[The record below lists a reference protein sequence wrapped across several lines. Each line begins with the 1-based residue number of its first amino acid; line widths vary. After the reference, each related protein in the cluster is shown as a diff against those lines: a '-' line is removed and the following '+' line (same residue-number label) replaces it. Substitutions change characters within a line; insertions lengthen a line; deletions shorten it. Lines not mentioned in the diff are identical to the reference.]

1 MANYPRSHFNA
12 LTRVAWC
19 AFAATLN
26 RMIKNICLALLF
38 VGVCGA
44 LGSNQI
50 LTQEPARAA
59 TSDDLNQALSWL
71 PADTE
76 AITVARGPFVL
87 AAPPTHNWTRQTW
100 DPNRTLPDQELAED
114 FEDFSL
120 QLFHLTNGSLF
131 ARLQGKR
138 VVLAVEGS
146 RHFRAPAGL
155 GLMPFEGCLIT
166 VFGDELSDVET
177 SFIRET
183 RKAALRAEEIHGQ
196 QILVFQKKEEEDTW
210 TTFVAFPNKHVVLI
224 ASNRDYLRAV
234 ITRLQGNRGERA
246 IPNDMPEW
254 RYVDAEARFWGVRHY
269 DRSQAKMDPS
279 SPFGGRKPA
288 NVPDEQGIGI
298 TFVFDPKQGRS
309 ATITYLSGDKS
320 IAENP
325 NTSLLAMRQSQET
338 KGLDIRCRALG
349 PGIVQG
355 SYSLKQDEST
365 NFFFFVL
372 EGFLGH
378 AVYL

>member
-1 MANYPRSHFNA
+1 VR
-12 LTRVAWC
+12 LC
-19 AFAATLN
+19 ATLN
-26 RMIKNICLALLF
+26 RMIKHISSALLF
-38 VGVCGA
+38 VSAIGVCGA
-44 LGSNQI
+44 RGSDQI
-50 LTQEPARAA
+50 LTQEPARAV
-59 TSDDLNQALSWL
+59 TSDDLDQALSWL

-76 AITVARGPFVL
+76 TINVARGPFVL
-87 AAPPTHNWTRQTW
+87 AAPPTHNWTPQTW
-100 DPNRTLPDQELAED
+100 DPNRAVPDQELAED
-114 FEDFSL
+114 FEYFSL

-131 ARLQGKR
+131 TRLQGKR

-166 VFGDELSDVET
+166 MFADELSDVAS
-177 SFIRET
+177 SFTRET
-183 RKAALRAEEIHGQ
+183 RKAALRVEEIEGQ
-196 QILVFQKKEEEDTW
+196 QILVFQEKEEEDTW
-210 TTFVAFPNKHVVLI
+210 TTFVAFPNEHVVLI
-224 ASNRDYLRAV
+224 ASNRDFLREV
-234 ITRLQGNRGERA
+234 ITRLKGHQGKRA
-246 IPNDMPEW
+246 IPNDTPEW
-254 RYVDAEARFWGVRHY
+254 RYVDAGAQFWGVRHY

-279 SPFGGRKPA
+279 SPFGGRKSA

-298 TFVFDPKQGRS
+298 TFVFDPRQGRS
-309 ATITYLSGDKS
+309 ATITYLSGNKG

-325 NTSLLAMRQSQET
+325 NASLLTMRQSREA

-355 SYSLKQDEST
+355 SYSLNQIEST
-365 NFFFFVL
+365 DFFLFVL